1 MNVRTARQWMVTHE
15 WMIKPT
21 CQTEWID
28 GRGVLV
34 WLAEVFS
41 ALGTGLYLVSVFAN
55 NWWGALLGWVMIVF
69 FKLPLH
75 LAYLG
80 KPWRFWRAIPP
91 FTKAWRTSWMARGMF
106 FTILFAVFG
115 AIALVTT
122 YLLVYDVVGP
132 TAAGFDA
139 VRAVDYV
146 FRVLGGIFAVG
157 TGIYIGFAMSY
168 CKGVAFW
175 NTGLLPIIFVIDG
188 VAAGFALLIAKGLIS
203 GGVDMGQMEAA
214 GRIAI
219 ILNALLIAS
228 YLVNAS
234 YQSTSG
240 GAAVREL
247 VRGRVAAAFWG
258 GIVVLGIAVPL
269 AISFVSLFAGE
280 ASSSL
285 LIIAIVCH
293 TLGAFALKYCVLKVG
308 IYHPLLPK
316 ASVY

>member
-1 MNVRTARQWMVTHE
+1 MNIKTARQWMVPHE

-21 CQTEWID
+21 QQTEWID

-41 ALGTGLYLVSVFAN
+41 ALGTGLYLVSVFTN
-55 NWWGALLGWVMIVF
+55 NWWGALFGWIMIVA

-75 LAYLG
+75 LVYLG

-91 FTKAWRTSWMARGMF
+91 FTNAWRTSWMARGMF
-106 FTILFAVFG
+106 FTMLFALFG
-115 AIALVTT
+115 VIQLVTT
-122 YLLVYDVVGP
+122 YLLVHHVL
-132 TAAGFDA
+132 AASA
-139 VRAVDYV
+139 VEPIRVVDYI
-146 FRVLGGIFAVG
+146 FRTLGGIFAVA

-175 NTGLLPIIFVIDG
+175 NTGLLPIIFVVDG
-188 VAAGFALLIAKGLIS
+188 VAAGLALIIAKGLVS
-203 GGVDMGQMEAA
+203 GGVDITGVEAA

-219 ILNALLIAS
+219 IVNALLILS

-234 YQSTSG
+234 YQSTAG
-240 GAAVREL
+240 GVSVREL
-247 VRGRVAAAFWG
+247 VVGRVAAAFWA

-280 ASSSL
+280 ASSPL
-285 LIIAIVCH
+285 LIIAVVSH
-293 TLGAFALKYCVLKVG
+293 TIGAFALKYCVLKVG
-308 IYHPLLPK
+308 IYRPLLPR
-316 ASVY
+316 ACVY